1 MAKYTKKKGTKKTTT
16 PKKKRMKIKSLIK
29 EIGKGI
35 IPALPF
41 GNVITEIKNNIK
53 DDGYNAEGLVN
64 WPKMIMYIITGLI
77 VLGRLL
83 GVITNEDV
91 MTLID
96 TISTI

>member
-1 MAKYTKKKGTKKTTT
+1 
-16 PKKKRMKIKSLIK
+16 MKLKALFK
-29 EIGKGI
+29 EILKGI

-41 GNVITEIKNNIK
+41 GNVIQTISANIK
-53 DDGYNAEGLVN
+53 EDGYTPTGAIN
-64 WPKMIMYIITGLI
+64 WPKLMMYGITGLI

-96 TISTI
+96 TLQGLG

>member
-1 MAKYTKKKGTKKTTT
+1 MKLKK
-16 PKKKRMKIKSLIK
+16 IIK

-41 GNVITEIKNNIK
+41 GNLITEIQNNIK
-53 DDGYNAEGLVN
+53 EDGFTAPGVVN

-77 VLGRLL
+77 VAARLL
-83 GVITNEDV
+83 GLISNEDV

-96 TISTI
+96 TISKV

>member
-1 MAKYTKKKGTKKTTT
+1 MKLKK
-16 PKKKRMKIKSLIK
+16 IFK
-29 EIGKGI
+29 EVAKGI

-41 GNVITEIKNNIK
+41 GNVITEIQNNVRE
-53 DDGYNAEGLVN
+53 DGLTAPGVVN

>member
-1 MAKYTKKKGTKKTTT
+1 MKLKG
-16 PKKKRMKIKSLIK
+16 LIK

-35 IPALPF
+35 LPALPF
-41 GNVITEIKNNIK
+41 GNVITEIQNNIK
-53 DDGYNAEGLVN
+53 EDGYTSKGAIN

-91 MTLID
+91 LTLID
-96 TISTI
+96 TINQV

>member
-1 MAKYTKKKGTKKTTT
+1 MKLKK
-16 PKKKRMKIKSLIK
+16 LLK

-41 GNVITEIKNNIK
+41 GNVITEIQNNIRE
-53 DDGYNAEGLVN
+53 DGFTEPGVVN

-91 MTLID
+91 VTLID
-96 TISTI
+96 TINK

>member
-1 MAKYTKKKGTKKTTT
+1 MKLKK
-16 PKKKRMKIKSLIK
+16 IIK

-41 GNVITEIKNNIK
+41 GNVITEIQNNIRE
-53 DDGYNAEGLVN
+53 DGFTEPGVVN

-91 MTLID
+91 VTLID
-96 TISTI
+96 TLKTV

>member
-1 MAKYTKKKGTKKTTT
+1 MKLKK
-16 PKKKRMKIKSLIK
+16 ILK
-29 EIGKGI
+29 EVGKGI

-41 GNVITEIKNNIK
+41 GNVITEIKKNIK
-53 DDGYNAEGLVN
+53 EDGYSAEGLIN

-91 MTLID
+91 VTLIE
-96 TISTI
+96 TLSSM

>member
-1 MAKYTKKKGTKKTTT
+1 MKLKK
-16 PKKKRMKIKSLIK
+16 ILK
-29 EIGKGI
+29 EVGKGI

-53 DDGYNAEGLVN
+53 EDGYTAKGRVN

-91 MTLID
+91 ITLID
-96 TISTI
+96 TLKTL